1 MRSRS
6 CSNDA
11 ADHAAMVKRFWD
23 QATAEA
29 VDGGYA
35 VLLDGKPMHLP
46 GGKLLHVEHATLAQA
61 VAAEWQLAGGGKG
74 GEMSFADTPLTRLAG
89 TAQDRIAA
97 DPWPTVDAIA
107 RYGETDLL
115 CYRAEAPAELVR
127 RQADAWQPWLDWAE
141 QRHGAK
147 LRVTTGIVAVRQH
160 RASVAALR
168 AAVGGLDLWALAA
181 LGVAV
186 PALGSLVLGLALAD
200 QRLDPATAHALGAL
214 DELFQAE
221 QWGEDAQAAARR
233 QAIANDIAI
242 AARMIALTRA

>member
-1 MRSRS
+1 
-6 CSNDA
+6 
-11 ADHAAMVKRFWD
+11 MVKRFWD

-46 GGKLLHVEHATLAQA
+46 GGKILRVAHATLAQA
-61 VAAEWQLAGGGKG
+61 VAAEWQAAGGGKG

-97 DPWPTVDAIA
+97 DPWSTVDAIA

-115 CYRAEAPAELVR
+115 CYRAEAPVELVR
-127 RQADAWQPWLDWAE
+127 RQAGAWQPWLDWAE
-141 QRHGAK
+141 QRHGAR
-147 LRVTTGIVAVRQH
+147 LRVATGIVAVRQH

-168 AAVGGLDLWALAA
+168 AAVGAQDLWALAA

-200 QRLDPATAHALGAL
+200 QRLDPATAHTLGAL